1 MSRGQ
6 RTKGTGEMPPSKA
19 LLENL
24 GPRSKRCSAP
34 LLVLCRTLKLR
45 TSSVPSC
52 RGEEW
57 LLATSTPARYD
68 VTALKPASHS
78 IPKFCIALGVLAR
91 RPQAAGGPPSSSVP
105 LIWSM
110 SMDFWRRPLARI
122 ASLSLQRTGRKDHS
136 SSQTMPRRRKQR
148 RHTGAAVC
156 TVHAAAALL
165 RSNVASSSPP
175 VTNPVHASRIDLA
188 AGKAGHAESSKNFYL
203 HPVYQYR

>member
-1 MSRGQ
+1 M
-6 RTKGTGEMPPSKA
+6 
-19 LLENL
+19 L
-24 GPRSKRCSAP
+24 RSLACSLPDPEA
-34 LLVLCRTLKLR
+34 TYKLR
-45 TSSVPSC
+45 SVVPRRRMAPRHLYTRCAIHRS
-52 RGEEW
+52 
-57 LLATSTPARYD
+57 D